1 MRFLML
7 GYSPY
12 LPMILDALAG
22 TDFLKQNELDIVLAQ
37 PPSQKLMQTA
47 IDDFKAN
54 LDEPQLAHFSHT
66 VARGQAVS
74 SQLFPEINL
83 KLLTSYPNIIF
94 RDYNKGLAHLDNL
107 TIYDFMIVSSYAYK
121 IPRAI
126 FDQPKRGTLNI
137 HASCLPSLRGGYP
150 TYIQAFDPT
159 QPRGT
164 TIHVMSDE
172 WDDGEIVAQKRA
184 ELDTALKNEELLS
197 LSAQHAAQLL
207 NQLHQQAFHF
217 EKIPQNLG
225 QVSYCHKL
233 MKRQHYLQEMP
244 NAEAFEGFVRANCDR
259 YLYPFTFTFYENQ
272 LFIILDVAPVP
283 VDFVPSHDFSNKQIV
298 KIADRYYLRFD
309 QRIYQITKGIF
320 QGFYVEQVP
329 ARSQSYYP
337 VDRVVF

>member
-22 TDFLKQNELDIVLAQ
+22 TDFLRQNEFDIVLAQ

-47 IDDFKAN
+47 IDNFKAN
-54 LDEPQLAHFSHT
+54 LDPSQLAHFSHT
-66 VARGQAVS
+66 VLQGQVVS
-74 SQLFPEINL
+74 SQVFGEMNL
-83 KLLTSYPNIIF
+83 KFLSNYPNIQF
-94 RDYNKGLAHLDNL
+94 RDYPGLAHLDNL
-107 TIYDFMIVSSYAYK
+107 ETYEFMIVSSYAHK
-121 IPRAI
+121 IPRNI

-137 HASCLPSLRGGYP
+137 HPSFLPCLRGGYP
-150 TYIQAFDPT
+150 TYIQAFDAT

-184 ELDTALKNEELLS
+184 ELETPLKNEELLS

-217 EKIPQNLG
+217 EKIPQNLD

-244 NAEAFEGFVRANCDR
+244 NAEAFEGFVRANYDR

-272 LFIILDVAPVP
+272 LFIILDVAHVP
-283 VDFVPSHDFSNKQIV
+283 VELVPYHDFLNKQIV
-298 KIADRYYLRFD
+298 KIAEFYYLRFD
-309 QRIYQITKGIF
+309 QTIYQITKAIF
-320 QGFYVEQVP
+320 QGVYVEQAP
-329 ARSQSYYP
+329 ELS
-337 VDRVVF
+337 